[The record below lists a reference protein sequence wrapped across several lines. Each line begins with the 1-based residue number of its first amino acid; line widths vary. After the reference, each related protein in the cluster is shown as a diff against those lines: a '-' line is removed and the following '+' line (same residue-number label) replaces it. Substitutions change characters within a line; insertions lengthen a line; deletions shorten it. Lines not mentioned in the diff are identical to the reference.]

1 MKTFITVLVF
11 ICVYSYC
18 KCQTMELTDFNKERI
33 KITKQSMLV
42 LGSWSA
48 ANLIYAGASVGS
60 AEGSNKYFHQ
70 MNMIWGG
77 INITLA
83 TIGYLSA
90 KNQDVLSFAKSL
102 QKQSSLEKTFLFNA
116 GLDVAYI
123 AGGFYLKEKAFND
136 LRNKDRY
143 KGFGNSIVLQGS
155 ALFLFDGVMYL
166 LHQQHGKKLNKLS
179 EKFQLTTTAN
189 GIGCIVKI

>member
-1 MKTFITVLVF
+1 MKTFITALIF
-11 ICVYSYC
+11 IGMYSCC
-18 KCQTMELTDFNKERI
+18 KSQSLELTDFNKERI
-33 KITKQSMLV
+33 KLTKQSMLV

-48 ANLIYAGASVGS
+48 ANLIYSGVSAGS
-60 AEGSNKYFHQ
+60 AQGSDKYFHQ

-83 TIGYLSA
+83 AIGYLGA
-90 KNQDVLSFAKSL
+90 KNQDGLGFAKSL

-116 GLDVAYI
+116 GLDIAYI
-123 AGGFYLKEKAFND
+123 AGGFYLKEKAYND
-136 LRNKDRY
+136 LKNKDRF
-143 KGFGNSIVLQGS
+143 KGFGNSIILQGS
-155 ALFLFDGVMYL
+155 ALFLFDGIIYL

-189 GIGCIVKI
+189 GIGCVVKI

>member
-1 MKTFITVLVF
+1 
-11 ICVYSYC
+11 
-18 KCQTMELTDFNKERI
+18 
-33 KITKQSMLV
+33 MLV

-48 ANLIYAGASVGS
+48 ANLIYSGVSAGS
-60 AEGSNKYFHQ
+60 AQGSDKYFHQ

-83 TIGYLSA
+83 AIGYLGA
-90 KNQDVLSFAKSL
+90 KNQDGLGFAKSL

-116 GLDVAYI
+116 GLDIAYI
-123 AGGFYLKEKAFND
+123 AGGFYLKEKAYND
-136 LRNKDRY
+136 LKNKDRF
-143 KGFGNSIVLQGS
+143 KGFGNSIILQGS
-155 ALFLFDGVMYL
+155 ALFLFDGIIYL

>member
-1 MKTFITVLVF
+1 
-11 ICVYSYC
+11 
-18 KCQTMELTDFNKERI
+18 MELTDFNKERI
-33 KITKQSMLV
+33 KLTKQSMLV

-48 ANLIYAGASVGS
+48 ANLIFSGASAGS

-90 KNQDVLSFAKSL
+90 KNQDGLSFAKSL
-102 QKQSSLEKTFLFNA
+102 RKQSSLEKTFLFNA
-116 GLDVAYI
+116 GVDVAYI
-123 AGGFYLKEKAFND
+123 AGGFYLKEKAYND
-136 LRNKDRY
+136 LKNRDRY

-155 ALFLFDGVMYL
+155 ALFLFDGVMFL

-179 EKFQLTTTAN
+179 EKFQLTTTAY

>member
-1 MKTFITVLVF
+1 MKIFITGLVF
-11 ICVYSYC
+11 ICMYSCC
-18 KCQTMELTDFNKERI
+18 KSQSLELTDFNKERI
-33 KITKQSMLV
+33 KLTKQSMLV

-48 ANLIYAGASVGS
+48 ANLIFSGASAGS

-90 KNQDVLSFAKSL
+90 KNKDGLSFANSL
-102 QKQSSLEKTFLFNA
+102 RKQSSLEKTFLFNT
-116 GLDVAYI
+116 GLDIAYI
-123 AGGFYLKEKAFND
+123 AGGFYLKEKAYND
-136 LRNKDRY
+136 LKNKDRY

-155 ALFLFDGVMYL
+155 ALFLFDGIMYL
-166 LHQQHGKKLNKLS
+166 VVPQKVCFAFWAI
-179 EKFQLTTTAN
+179 KFQ
-189 GIGCIVKI
+189 

>member
-1 MKTFITVLVF
+1 
-11 ICVYSYC
+11 
-18 KCQTMELTDFNKERI
+18 
-33 KITKQSMLV
+33 MLV

-48 ANLIYAGASVGS
+48 ANLIYSGASAGP

-90 KNQDVLSFAKSL
+90 KNKDGLGFAKSL

-116 GLDVAYI
+116 GLDIAYV
-123 AGGFYLKEKAFND
+123 AGGFYLKEKAYND
-136 LRNKDRY
+136 FKNKDRY
-143 KGFGNSIVLQGS
+143 KGYGKSIVLQGS
-155 ALFLFDGVMYL
+155 ALFLFDGILYL
-166 LHQQHGKKLNKLS
+166 VHQRHGKKLNKLF
-179 EKFQLTTTAN
+179 EKIQLSTTAN
-189 GIGCIVKI
+189 GIGCVVKL

>member
-1 MKTFITVLVF
+1 
-11 ICVYSYC
+11 
-18 KCQTMELTDFNKERI
+18 
-33 KITKQSMLV
+33 
-42 LGSWSA
+42 
-48 ANLIYAGASVGS
+48 
-60 AEGSNKYFHQ
+60 

-90 KNQDVLSFAKSL
+90 KNQDGLSFAKSL
-102 QKQSSLEKTFLFNA
+102 RKQSSLEKTFLFNA
-116 GLDVAYI
+116 GVDVAYI
-123 AGGFYLKEKAFND
+123 AGGFYLKEKAYND
-136 LRNKDRY
+136 LKNRDRY

-155 ALFLFDGVMYL
+155 ALFLFDGVMFL

-179 EKFQLTTTAN
+179 EKFQLTTTAY

>member
-1 MKTFITVLVF
+1 MKIFITGLLF
-11 ICVYSYC
+11 ICMYSCC
-18 KCQTMELTDFNKERI
+18 KSQSLELTDFNKERI
-33 KITKQSMLV
+33 KLTKQSMLV

-48 ANLIYAGASVGS
+48 ANLIFSGASAGS

-83 TIGYLSA
+83 AIGYLGA
-90 KNQDVLSFAKSL
+90 KNQAGIGFAKSL
-102 QKQSSLEKTFLFNA
+102 QKQSSLEKTFLFNT

-123 AGGFYLKEKAFND
+123 AGGFYLKEKSYND
-136 LRNKDRY
+136 LKNKDRY
-143 KGFGNSIVLQGS
+143 NGFGNSIVLQGS
-155 ALFLFDGVMYL
+155 ALFLFDGIIYL
-166 LHQQHGKKLNKLS
+166 LHQQHGKKINKLS
-179 EKFQLTTTAN
+179 EKFQLTNTPY